1 MHHAASGEEVAQGA
15 AEQAAP
21 GTVADCRDAVH
32 ELYQFLDG
40 VLTEENRQ
48 RIARHLDRCGHCGGA
63 AAFEA
68 ELRTLIANRCRD
80 RVPEGL
86 RARVASAI
94 EEERRHGG
102 PD

>member
-1 MHHAASGEEVAQGA
+1 VHDAVSSGAVSEGA
-15 AEQAAP
+15 AERAAP
-21 GTVADCRDAVH
+21 DAVVDCRDAVH

-40 VLTEENRQ
+40 ALTEENRQ

-68 ELRTLIANRCRD
+68 ELRKLIANRCRD
-80 RVPEGL
+80 RVPDGL

-94 EEERRHGG
+94 EEERRHSGT
-102 PD
+102 D